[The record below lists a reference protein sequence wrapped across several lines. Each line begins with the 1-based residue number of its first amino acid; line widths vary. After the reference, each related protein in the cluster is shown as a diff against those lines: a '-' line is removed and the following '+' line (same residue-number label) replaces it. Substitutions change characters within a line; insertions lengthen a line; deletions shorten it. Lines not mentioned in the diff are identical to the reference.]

1 MGERIRPSRSGL
13 IAIEI
18 TVAVGVFAL
27 CAAIS
32 IGLLVRAELLS
43 RDSAELTQAVSQA
56 RNAAECYKSTGGN
69 LDETARLLGGEAGE
83 AGARL
88 CYDGDW
94 TLQPK
99 AETAAHVLE
108 LIPLDPPEAEGLQE
122 AELTVTG
129 REGEV
134 LLSWTVAAWE
144 GSR

>member
-13 IAIEI
+13 IAIEV

-27 CAAIS
+27 CAAIA

-56 RNAAECYKSTGGN
+56 RSAAECYKSTGG
-69 LDETARLLGGEAGE
+69 DMEETAQLLGGEAEEDGV
-83 AGARL
+83 RL
-88 CYDGDW
+88 CYDSDW
-94 TLQPK
+94 LLQSE
-99 AETAAHVLE
+99 AEPAAFVLE
-108 LIPLDPPEAEGLQE
+108 LTPLDNPEADGIQE

-129 REGEV
+129 EEGEA
-134 LLSWTVAAWE
+134 LLTWTVAAWE

>member
-13 IAIEI
+13 IAIEV

-27 CAAIS
+27 CAAIA

-56 RNAAECYKSTGGN
+56 RNAAECYKSTGGD
-69 LDETARLLGGEAGE
+69 LKETARLLGGEAGD
-83 AGARL
+83 AGVRL
-88 CYDGDW
+88 CYDSNW
-94 TLQPK
+94 TLQPA

-108 LIPLDPPEAEGLQE
+108 LTPLDPPEDDGLQE

-129 REGEV
+129 GEGEA
-134 LLSWTVAAWE
+134 LLTWTVAAWE
-144 GSR
+144 GLR